1 MFRENSAVKQSSSHS
16 TRAQEQHRD
25 IRPTEAEN
33 LESNS
38 LEFSDEV
45 NCTRFP
51 CEVEDAIVDS
61 TMSRF
66 QEKENVM
73 PSKRTFSEFDDVGL
87 DDQRNEFKRL
97 KTMQNDDDDEDDQLI
112 GVFGYHN
119 LRKNIR
125 TLFEKYIQI

>member
-1 MFRENSAVKQSSSHS
+1 MFRETSAVKQSPSHS

-33 LESNS
+33 LESNF

-45 NCTRFP
+45 NCTRCP
-51 CEVEDAIVDS
+51 GKVEDAIVDS

-66 QEKENVM
+66 QEKENMM

-87 DDQRNEFKRL
+87 HSDQRNEFKRL

-112 GVFGYHN
+112 GVF
-119 LRKNIR
+119 RIP
-125 TLFEKYIQI
+125 QS

>member
-1 MFRENSAVKQSSSHS
+1 MFRETSAVKQSPSHS

-33 LESNS
+33 LESNF

-45 NCTRFP
+45 NCTRCP
-51 CEVEDAIVDS
+51 GKVEDAIVDS

-66 QEKENVM
+66 QEKENMM

-87 DDQRNEFKRL
+87 HSDQQNEFKRL

-112 GVFGYHN
+112 GVF
-119 LRKNIR
+119 RIP
-125 TLFEKYIQI
+125 QS